1 MTIDFIDTLMCRS
14 LLEELS
20 EFTNKSKDQ
29 EEDKE
34 METAPSQSS
43 KGYIQDRQVSSKPH
57 NTLIIQTTQVSLSP
71 RTHV

>member
-1 MTIDFIDTLMCRS
+1 MTIDFIDALTCRS

-43 KGYIQDRQVSSKPH
+43 KGYIQDR
-57 NTLIIQTTQVSLSP
+57 
-71 RTHV
+71 